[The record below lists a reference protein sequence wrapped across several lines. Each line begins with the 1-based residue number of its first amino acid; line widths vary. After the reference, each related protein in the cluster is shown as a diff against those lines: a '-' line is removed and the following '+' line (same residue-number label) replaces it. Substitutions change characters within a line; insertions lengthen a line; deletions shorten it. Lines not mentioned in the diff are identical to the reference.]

1 MIVPPP
7 KTEAEVEERLNNDHE
22 KLSFYLMKRDLFN
35 EEGPIIQNIWSLTRL
50 ARDWG
55 SELHAIIWIII

>member
-22 KLSFYLMKRDLFN
+22 KLSFYLMKRDL
-35 EEGPIIQNIWSLTRL
+35 
-50 ARDWG
+50 
-55 SELHAIIWIII
+55 